1 MATLEEERREERER
15 RLKALIAMQGSRR
28 APQTEDY
35 LKHISRLLARQQ
47 GVAKPT
53 DAGRDYYA
61 PPLTRYVDPRDK
73 YAGTGMSGVANLLG
87 GILQPGRASAIGAM
101 NRQHLESLPQQQAQ
115 QSALLTDTQL
125 EGLKQKALDP
135 NATPEDRA
143 IATKYISAY
152 MQAMKPPSYGSGGGG
167 MTPELYRQLAA
178 QEGGVAGKDDLG
190 IGERIGGAPG
200 TDDPTTGPPLTSVL
214 PGSLTLSEA
223 RDRVETDIAEKQ
235 AQIDAL
241 DRELESLG
249 VEGTTRTRR
258 LPSISASD
266 LYGLEHSGY
275 GESYQVP
282 IDLDWIAKRKKEIP
296 IEKAKLAK
304 DKSTL
309 EEHRR
314 PAAGAGTATTAPRN
328 Q

>member
-1 MATLEEERREERER
+1 MATLEEERRR
-15 RLKALIAMQGSRR
+15 RLLEELIAKQGSRR

-35 LKHISRLLARQQ
+35 LRHISRLLARQQ

-53 DAGRDYYA
+53 DAGKGYYA

-152 MQAMKPPSYGSGGGG
+152 MQAMKPPSYGSGGQP
-167 MTPELYRQLAA
+167 TAELFRQLA
-178 QEGGVAGKDDLG
+178 QERGVAGIDSAG
-190 IGERIGGAPG
+190 VGERIGGAPAG
-200 TDDPTTGPPLTSVL
+200 GDDPTTGQPLTSVL
-214 PGSLTLSEA
+214 PGNLTLSEA
-223 RDRVETDIAEKQ
+223 RDRVETEIAKRQ
-235 AQIDAL
+235 AQIDEL
-241 DRELESLG
+241 DRELKSLD
-249 VEGTTRTRR
+249 VEGTTRPGRVDWLTEST
-258 LPSISASD
+258 LD
-266 LYGLEHSGY
+266 EYGADEPNVG
-275 GESYQVP
+275 
-282 IDLDWIAKRKKEIP
+282 IDLDWIAKRKQEIP
-296 IEKAKLAK
+296 IERAKLVK
-304 DKSTL
+304 DKSIL

-314 PAAGAGTATTAPRN
+314 RPAAGSGGATRAGAASY

>member
-1 MATLEEERREERER
+1 MATLEEERRR
-15 RLKALIAMQGSRR
+15 RLLEELIAKQGSRR

-35 LKHISRLLARQQ
+35 LRHISRLLARQQ

-152 MQAMKPPSYGSGGGG
+152 MQAMKPPSYGSGGGANA
-167 MTPELYRQLAA
+167 ELYRRLA

>member
-1 MATLEEERREERER
+1 MATLEEERRR
-15 RLKALIAMQGSRR
+15 RLLEDLIAKQGSRR

-53 DAGRDYYA
+53 DAGKGYYA

-101 NRQHLESLPQQQAQ
+101 NRQHLVSLPQQQAQ

-152 MQAMKPPSYGSGGGG
+152 MQAMKPPSYGSGGGANA
-167 MTPELYRQLAA
+167 ELYRRLA

-200 TDDPTTGPPLTSVL
+200 TDDATTGPPLTSVL

>member
-1 MATLEEERREERER
+1 MATLEEERRR
-15 RLKALIAMQGSRR
+15 RLLEELIAKQGSRR

-53 DAGRDYYA
+53 DAGKGYYA

-125 EGLKQKALDP
+125 EALKQRALDP
-135 NATPEDRA
+135 NATPKDRA

-152 MQAMKPPSYGSGGGG
+152 MQAMKPPSYGSGGQP
-167 MTPELYRQLAA
+167 TAELFRQLA
-178 QEGGVAGKDDLG
+178 QERGVAGIDSAG
-190 IGERIGGAPG
+190 VGERIGGEPGAPAG
-200 TDDPTTGPPLTSVL
+200 GDDPTTGQPLTSVL
-214 PGSLTLSEA
+214 PGNLTLSEA
-223 RDRVETDIAEKQ
+223 RDRVETEIAKRQ
-235 AQIDAL
+235 AQIDEL
-241 DRELESLG
+241 DRELKSLD
-249 VEGTTRTRR
+249 VEGTTRPGRVDWLTEST
-258 LPSISASD
+258 LD
-266 LYGLEHSGY
+266 EYGADEPNVG
-275 GESYQVP
+275 
-282 IDLDWIAKRKKEIP
+282 IDLDWIAKRKQEIP
-296 IEKAKLAK
+296 IERAKLVK
-304 DKSTL
+304 DKSIL

-314 PAAGAGTATTAPRN
+314 RPAAGSGGATRAGAASY